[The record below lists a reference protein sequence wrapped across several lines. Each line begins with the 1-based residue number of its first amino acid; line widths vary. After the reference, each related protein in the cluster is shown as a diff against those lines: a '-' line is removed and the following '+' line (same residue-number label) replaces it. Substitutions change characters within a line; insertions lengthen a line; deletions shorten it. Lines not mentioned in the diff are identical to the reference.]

1 MPMRHVIASL
11 ALLGLVAPA
20 LADDFTDDRVD
31 VMYHRYDGGGLT
43 VDGPALLVR
52 KTFAEHYAV
61 TAGYQLDM
69 ISNASIDVVTTAS
82 PYSEDRHQLDLGFEY
97 RSGKLA
103 YGLDFSHSM
112 EDDYESSTARFS
124 VSQDLFGDLTRLSFA
139 FALGWDDVSRNG
151 VPSFGAEVDRRLYS
165 IDVSQVLSPRLVA
178 GVTWDLVT
186 EEGFL
191 SNPYQ
196 KVRYR
201 NRDAS
206 RGYSFQP
213 EVAPPTRTGSALAL
227 RARYQ
232 FPYRFA
238 VHGEYRFYADDW
250 DIRAHT
256 LELGYTHGLGESW
269 VFDAHYR
276 FHTQD
281 GADFYADLFPREN
294 YQEFRTRDR
303 SLSSM
308 TTQTFGVG
316 LSYGFSSSWLGF
328 LDRSSVNLSYDIILY
343 DYDEFRDL
351 RFTEVPVGREPLYS
365 FDANVIQLYFSGW
378 F

>member
-1 MPMRHVIASL
+1 MPMRYVIASL
-11 ALLGLVAPA
+11 LLLVPAVPA
-20 LADDFTDDRVD
+20 LAGDPGDDRAD

-52 KTFAEHYAV
+52 KTFADSYAV

-82 PYSEDRHQLDLGFEY
+82 PYSEDRSQFDLGFEY
-97 RSGKLA
+97 MGGKLS
-103 YGLDFSHSM
+103 YGLDFSYST
-112 EDDYESSTARFS
+112 EDDYESGTARFS

-151 VPSFGAEVDRRLYS
+151 VPSFSAEVDRRVYS
-165 IDVSQVLSPRLVA
+165 VEVSQILSPRLVA
-178 GVTWDLVT
+178 GLTWDLVA

-191 SNPYQ
+191 SNPYRS
-196 KVRYR
+196 VRYR
-201 NRDAS
+201 DPGTA
-206 RGYSFQP
+206 RGYSLQP
-213 EVAPPTRTGSALAL
+213 ETAPRTRTGSALAL
-227 RARYQ
+227 RASYH
-232 FPYRFA
+232 FPDRFA

-256 LELGYTHGLGESW
+256 LELGYSYGIGDKL
-269 VFDAHYR
+269 VLDAYYR

-281 GADFYADLFPREN
+281 GADFYADLFPRRD
-294 YQEFRTRDR
+294 YQEFMTRDR
-303 SLSSM
+303 TLSSM
-308 TTQTFGVG
+308 TTQTIGVG
-316 LSYGFSSSWLGF
+316 LSYGLPATWFGF
-328 LDRSSVNLSYDIILY
+328 LDRSSVNLSYDVILY

-365 FDANVIQLYFSGW
+365 YDANVIRLYLSGW

>member
-1 MPMRHVIASL
+1 MPMRHAIASL
-11 ALLGLVAPA
+11 VLIGLVAPA
-20 LADDFTDDRVD
+20 AAGDLGADRADLR
-31 VMYHRYDGGGLT
+31 YQRYDGGGLT

-52 KTFAEHYAV
+52 KTFAEQYAV

-69 ISNASIDVVTTAS
+69 VSNASIDVVTTAS
-82 PYSEDRHQLDLGFEY
+82 PYSEDRHQFDLGFEY
-97 RSGKLA
+97 LSGKLS
-103 YGLDFSHSM
+103 YGLGLSHST
-112 EDDYESSTARFS
+112 ENDYQSTTASFS
-124 VSQDLFGDLTRLSFA
+124 VSQDLFSDLTRLSFS
-139 FALGWDDVSRNG
+139 FALGWDDVSKNG
-151 VPSFGAEVDRRLYS
+151 VPSFSGEIDRRVYS
-165 IDVSQVLSPRLVA
+165 IDISQILSQRLVV
-178 GVTWDLVT
+178 GLTWDLVT

-191 SNPYQ
+191 SNPYRS
-196 KVRYR
+196 VRYR
-201 NRDAS
+201 NRDAA
-206 RGYSFQP
+206 RGYSLQP
-213 EVAPPTRTGSALAL
+213 EVAPRTRNGSALAM

-232 FPYRFA
+232 FPNRLA

-256 LELGYTHGLGESW
+256 LELGYTHGIGENW
-269 VFDAHYR
+269 MFGAHYR

-281 GADFYADLFPREN
+281 GADFYADLFPRRD
-294 YQEFRTRDR
+294 YQEFMTRDR

-308 TTQTFGVG
+308 TTQTIGVG
-316 LSYGFSSSWLGF
+316 LSYEFSASWLSF
-328 LDRSSVNLSYDIILY
+328 LDRSSINLDYDVILY

>member
-1 MPMRHVIASL
+1 MRHVIPLLVLVSL
-11 ALLGLVAPA
+11 AAPA
-20 LADDFTDDRVD
+20 AAGDSGEDRAD

-43 VDGPALLVR
+43 IDGPALLVR
-52 KTFAEHYAV
+52 KTLAEDYAV

-69 ISNASIDVVTTAS
+69 ISNASVDVVTTAS
-82 PYSEDRHQLDLGFEY
+82 PYSEDRHQFDLGFEY
-97 RSGKLA
+97 FSGKLS
-103 YGLDFSHSM
+103 YGLGFSHSM

-124 VSQDLFGDLTRLSFA
+124 VSQGLFGDLTRLSLG

-151 VPSFGAEVDRRLYS
+151 VPSFGAEVNRRVYS
-165 IDVSQVLSPRLVA
+165 LDISQILSPRLV
-178 GVTWDLVT
+178 GGLTWDLVT

-191 SNPYQ
+191 SNPYGS
-196 KVRYR
+196 VRYV
-201 NRDAS
+201 NRDAAS
-206 RGYSFQP
+206 GYSLQP
-213 EVAPPTRTGSALAL
+213 ESAPRTRTGSALAL
-227 RARYQ
+227 RARYE

-256 LELGYTHGLGESW
+256 LELGYTHGISEKLL
-269 VFDAHYR
+269 FDARYR

-281 GADFYADLFPREN
+281 GADFYADLFPRRDF
-294 YQEFRTRDR
+294 QEFMTRDR

-308 TTQTFGVG
+308 TTQTIGVG
-316 LSYGFSSSWLGF
+316 LSYEFSASWLGF
-328 LDRSSVNLSYDIILY
+328 LDRSSVSLSYDVILY
-343 DYDEFRDL
+343 DYDEYRDL

-365 FDANVIQLYFSGW
+365 FDANVLQLYFSGW

>member
-1 MPMRHVIASL
+1 MRHAIASL
-11 ALLGLVAPA
+11 VLLVLAVPVAA
-20 LADDFTDDRVD
+20 GDLGDDRAD

-82 PYSEDRHQLDLGFEY
+82 PYSEDRHQFDLGFEY
-97 RSGKLA
+97 LSGKLS
-103 YGLDFSHSM
+103 YGLGFSHST
-112 EDDYESSTARFS
+112 EDDYESSTARFA

-151 VPSFGAEVDRRLYS
+151 VPSFSGEIDRRVYS
-165 IDVSQVLSPRLVA
+165 IDISQILSPRLVA
-178 GVTWDLVT
+178 GLTWDLVT

-191 SNPYQ
+191 SNPYRS
-196 KVRYR
+196 VRYR
-201 NRDAS
+201 NRDAP
-206 RGYSFQP
+206 RGYSLQP
-213 EVAPPTRTGSALAL
+213 EVAPRTRTGSALAL

-250 DIRAHT
+250 DIRSHT
-256 LELGYTHGLGESW
+256 LELGYTHGIAENLL
-269 VFDAHYR
+269 FDAHYR

-281 GADFYADLFPREN
+281 GADFYADLFPRRD
-294 YQEFRTRDR
+294 YQEFMTRDR
-303 SLSSM
+303 ALSSM
-308 TTQTFGVG
+308 TTQTIGVG
-316 LSYGFSSSWLGF
+316 LSYEFSADWLGF
-328 LDRSSVNLSYDIILY
+328 LDRSSVSLSYDVILY

-365 FDANVIQLYFSGW
+365 FDANVIKLYFSGW

>member
-1 MPMRHVIASL
+1 MRHVIALLFLVGL
-11 ALLGLVAPA
+11 AVPAVAG
-20 LADDFTDDRVD
+20 DRGEDRVD

-52 KTFAEHYAV
+52 KNFAEDYAI

-69 ISNASIDVVTTAS
+69 ISDASIDVVTTAS
-82 PYSEDRHQLDLGFEY
+82 PYSEDRHQFDLGFEY
-97 RSGKLA
+97 FSGKVS
-103 YGLDFSHSM
+103 YGLAFSHSM

-151 VPSFGAEVDRRLYS
+151 VPSFSAEVNRRVYS
-165 IDVSQVLSPRLVA
+165 LDVSQILSPRLVA
-178 GVTWDLVT
+178 GLTWDLVT

-191 SNPYQ
+191 SNPYGR
-196 KVRYR
+196 VRYR
-201 NRDAS
+201 NRDVP

-213 EVAPPTRTGSALAL
+213 ESAPRTRTGSALAL

-250 DIRAHT
+250 DIRSHT
-256 LELGYTHGLGESW
+256 LELGYTHGIGENLL
-269 VFDAHYR
+269 FDAHYR

-281 GADFYADLFPREN
+281 GADFYADLFPRRD
-294 YQEFRTRDR
+294 YQEFMTRDR

-308 TTQTFGVG
+308 TTQTVGVG
-316 LSYGFSSSWLGF
+316 LSYEFRAGWLDF
-328 LDRSSVNLSYDIILY
+328 LDRSSINLSYDVILY
-343 DYDEFRDL
+343 DYDEYRDL
-351 RFTEVPVGREPLYS
+351 RFTEVRVGREPLYS
-365 FDANVIQLYFSGW
+365 FDANVVQLYFSGW